1 MTAASWQHRFTEGDP
16 MSKLYDVSPVIFPGM
31 VVWPGDAGVNLERVG
46 RMEAGAHSN
55 TSRLSCGTHTG
66 SHVDA
71 PLHFLPDGGTMDSVP
86 LETLIGPAWVA
97 ELQRAGRLC
106 GSDLEAAGI
115 PAGVERLLL
124 KTVNSRL
131 WDTTADFHTDYT
143 GLDES
148 GARWVADRGIR
159 LIGVDYLSV
168 AVRDQT
174 GPVHRVL
181 LGRKIVIVEG
191 LNLSGVPAGACR
203 FYCLPLRL
211 RGAEAA
217 PARAVVEMG

>member
-1 MTAASWQHRFTEGDP
+1 
-16 MSKLYDVSPVIFPGM
+16 MSKLYDVSPEVYPGM
-31 VVWPGDAGVNLERVG
+31 VVWPGDAGVVLEWTS
-46 RMEAGAHSN
+46 RMEAGAHN
-55 TSRLSCGTHTG
+55 NASRLTCGAHTGTHI
-66 SHVDA
+66 DA
-71 PLHFLPDGGTMDSVP
+71 PLHFLPEGGTIGSVP
-86 LETLIGPAWVA
+86 LDALIGPAWVA
-97 ELQRAGRLC
+97 EPARTGRLRAA
-106 GSDLEAAGI
+106 DLEAAGI

-131 WDTTADFHTDYT
+131 WTTAEEFHTEYT

-148 GARWVADRGIR
+148 GARWVADRRIR
-159 LIGVDYLSV
+159 LVGVDYLSV

-181 LGRKIVIVEG
+181 LGSRIVIVEG
-191 LNLSGVPAGACR
+191 LNLAEVPAGACR

-217 PARAVVEMG
+217 PARAVVEKE

>member
-1 MTAASWQHRFTEGDP
+1 
-16 MSKLYDVSPVIFPGM
+16 MSRLYDVSPEVYPGM
-31 VVWPGDAGVNLERVG
+31 VVWPGDAGVILERTSK
-46 RMEAGAHSN
+46 MEAGAHSN
-55 TSRLSCGTHTG
+55 ASRLTCGTHTG
-66 SHVDA
+66 THIDA
-71 PLHFLPDGGTMDSVP
+71 PLHFLPGGGTMDSVP
-86 LETLIGPAWVA
+86 LDALIGPAWVA
-97 ELQRAGRLC
+97 EPAQTGRLRAA
-106 GSDLEAAGI
+106 DLEAAGI

-131 WDTTADFHTDYT
+131 WATAGEFHTGYT

-148 GARWVADRGIR
+148 GARWIADRRIR
-159 LIGVDYLSV
+159 LVGVDYLSV

-181 LGRKIVIVEG
+181 RGDRIVIVEG
-191 LNLSGVPAGACR
+191 LNLSDVPAGACR

-217 PARAVVEMG
+217 PARAVVEKE